1 MVAPI
6 AAVQVQAEAVGQGV
20 DLAEVDA
27 TLTEVAA
34 TGPHAQLARVVGHYL
49 ARLDPDGT
57 EPDPCE
63 GRSLTLSRLFDGRLA
78 IRGELDAIGGR
89 SCRPP
94 WSRWC
99 RPTGPPVISAT
110 ARSSSGTPSCRS
122 PTTCWHPGSCRC
134 CARSSRTSWSPSTS
148 TTSQTR
154 PQDRRPPAWG
164 SEPPSPPRGPAGWPA
179 TVRSPASSSGPR
191 GCRWRWAAPDG
202 WCRRTCAGRS
212 SSATG
217 PACSPAARR
226 RAKANVHHPAIPRGP
241 RRACESWGGG
251 GPFTCEGPP
260 RLPGRAATRRPM
272 AHVPPRRHRDPP
284 RRTAPRSSLTAAR
297 SGRAAVLG
305 RRVRAP
311 SARAALGEGALPQS
325 SASSAQVSQS
335 CCSS

>member
-1 MVAPI
+1 MASS
-6 AAVQVQAEAVGQGV
+6 
-20 DLAEVDA
+20 
-27 TLTEVAA
+27 T
-34 TGPHAQLARVVGHYL
+34 
-49 ARLDPDGT
+49 
-57 EPDPCE
+57 
-63 GRSLTLSRLFDGRLA
+63 RSA
-78 IRGELDAIGGR
+78 GR

-99 RPTGPPVISAT
+99 RPTGPPVISAA

-154 PQDRRPPAWG
+154 PQGRRPPAWG
-164 SEPPSPPRGPAGWPA
+164 SEPPSPPPGPAGWPA

-191 GCRWRWAAPDG
+191 GSRWRWAAPNG
-202 WCRRTCAGRS
+202 SCRRTCAGRS

-217 PACSPAARR
+217 LRVHRLRGAEPRPTSTIRPSPGARGEL
-226 RAKANVHHPAIPRGP
+226 ASRG
-241 RRACESWGGG
+241 EEVVL
-251 GPFTCEGPP
+251 FTCEGPP